1 MVSLAIS
8 AVFSTPSRMRAESK
22 CVSAKHTVRS
32 LTQAFWKSMHEAL
45 AQLNSPRDCWMYER
59 YALGLPGRCWRP
71 PGRQRGREST
81 PRGGRR
87 AARPDG
93 ISGWRRAG
101 ARRTSG
107 AAASAW
113 GQGSN
118 IEYRGLVERAEPAF
132 DLGGLWKPPSGAL
145 AEQRQGWPDDA
156 VGIAPTLGSVEEI
169 RELRD
174 RGEAPARGSDRLP
187 VALEDPRPL
196 LGREPEE
203 KGGQVIAERSDAHPI
218 PIDELCPQ
226 SSGGRG
232 HEGVDRP
239 QIAVEQ
245 GIGPPRLP
253 EHPPPPRG
261 GRPQAHQTHQQPPR
275 PRAGTQRSATRR
287 TRSAT
292 PGSNRL
298 STTER
303 CPAGPLVSSSRYTRC
318 LSRWTRPTPPGP
330 SSNCASS
337 PRGRSTSLVSR
348 TAETRGSRARSST
361 FPTTRRAS
369 KCSWTSARARAA
381 CRS

>member
-8 AVFSTPSRMRAESK
+8 VVFSTPSRMRAESK
-22 CVSAKHTVRS
+22 CVSAKLTVRS

-132 DLGGLWKPPSGAL
+132 DLGELWKPPSGAL

-156 VGIAPTLGSVEEI
+156 VDIAPTLGSVEEI

-203 KGGQVIAERSDAHPI
+203 KGGQVIAERSDAHAI

-245 GIGPPRLP
+245 GIGPPRLL
-253 EHPPPPRG
+253 EHLRPPRG
-261 GRPQAHQTHQQPPR
+261 VGAQAHQALQQPLRHPGLLGRRLDRGGCVGRYGKQAWTAIAQAEGGQPALGDEADALRHPR
-275 PRAGTQRSATRR
+275 LQPLEHDRAM
-287 TRSAT
+287 
-292 PGSNRL
+292 
-298 STTER
+298 
-303 CPAGPLVSSSRYTRC
+303 SS
-318 LSRWTRPTPPGP
+318 
-330 SSNCASS
+330 
-337 PRGRSTSLVSR
+337 
-348 TAETRGSRARSST
+348 
-361 FPTTRRAS
+361 
-369 KCSWTSARARAA
+369 
-381 CRS
+381 